1 MNNSLTVTLLKE
13 LGNHGMAE
21 EFSNIITLP
30 MQKRPSLDAAVAK
43 MAETEQLHRKKVKA
57 EKLIKAAK
65 LRMRAFVEDVECSAD
80 RNLTE
85 AELTEL
91 AGCGFIERGEFV
103 IAIGKTGCGKSYLI
117 NALARQAC
125 MNGYKT
131 IFLNMNHFVDEIAQ
145 ARLSGTYQKL
155 IAKLNRNDL
164 IVLDDFGLQP
174 MNSDT
179 RLALF
184 HLLEERYAE
193 KSVIIASQLPLDK
206 WYSYLADSTT
216 ADAIMDR
223 IVNNSTII
231 SLKGDSMRGRKKKTD
246 TSQR

>member
-1 MNNSLTVTLLKE
+1 MNNSITEGVLRE
-13 LGNHGMAE
+13 LGNHGMAD
-21 EFSNIITLP
+21 EFSNIIILP
-30 MQKRPSLDAAVAK
+30 IQKRPSLEAAVAK
-43 MAETEQLHRKKVKA
+43 MTEAEQLYRKKAKA
-57 EKLIKAAK
+57 EKLLKAAK
-65 LRMRAFVEDVECSAD
+65 LRMKAFIEDVECSIA

-85 AELTEL
+85 AELAEL
-91 AGCGFIERGEFV
+91 SDCSFILRGEF
-103 IAIGKTGCGKSYLI
+103 IIIIGKTGCGKSFLA

-125 MNGYKT
+125 LNGFRTVY
-131 IFLNMNHFVDEIAQ
+131 LNMNSFVDEIAQ
-145 ARLSGTYQKL
+145 ARLDGTYQKL

-184 HLLEERYAE
+184 QLLEERYGE

-206 WYSYLADSTT
+206 WYSSLTDSTT

-223 IVNNSTII
+223 VVNNSTII
-231 SLKGDSMRGRKKKTD
+231 NLMGESMRGRKK
-246 TSQR
+246 RR